1 MWQSHLR
8 LPRCARNDIKI
19 KMLSHRSKIYL
30 AITVM
35 LVAVILIVF
44 GLTKFFSQPKIVEQ
58 KNIPATGEVIKF
70 RHPLTGQP
78 LASQPAGFFAVAI
91 MIDNAYNIRP
101 QVGLAKADIIYE
113 SLVEGNITRL
123 MAIFASQTN
132 SDKVGPVRSARN
144 YFMDWAEEYQGIYM
158 HVGGSPQALGVIKNY
173 NFTNIDQIGAGEIYF
188 WRDQKLSMPHNV
200 FTSSAN
206 WLRVGELK
214 NVASL
219 SAEASQKI
227 IWNFTEAT
235 STAQLPVDF
244 KINFSSVYNV
254 EWRFNKTLNI
264 YQRWQGDDRFF
275 YDNGEQ
281 AQANNIIVQ
290 VVKSRFIDTERRA
303 MDTQVGGQA
312 FIFNSLGKQAG
323 QWKYVNGRTKFFDAD
338 NKELKLVPGQT
349 WVEVIPS
356 AEMLVE

>member
-1 MWQSHLR
+1 
-8 LPRCARNDIKI
+8 
-19 KMLSHRSKIYL
+19 MLSHRSKIYL
-30 AITVM
+30 AITAI

-44 GLTKFFSQPKIVEQ
+44 GLSQFFNQPKIVEQ
-58 KNIPATGEVIKF
+58 KNIPATSEVIKF

-78 LASQPAGFFAVAI
+78 LASQPSDFFAVAI

-113 SLVEGNITRL
+113 ALVEGNITRL
-123 MAIFASQTN
+123 LAIFASQT
-132 SDKVGPVRSARN
+132 SLDKVGPVRSARN
-144 YFMDWAEEYQGIYM
+144 YFMDWAEEYQGVYL

-214 NVASL
+214 NVANL
-219 SAEASQKI
+219 SVEASQKI
-227 IWNFTEAT
+227 IWNYSEAT
-235 STAQLPVDF
+235 STAQLPPDFQVNFPGVYRVDW
-244 KINFSSVYNV
+244 K
-254 EWRFNKTLNI
+254 FNKTLNI
-264 YQRWQGDDRFF
+264 YQRWQGDDKFG
-275 YDNGEQ
+275 YNTGEQ

-290 VVKSRFIDTERRA
+290 VVKSRLIDTERRA
-303 MDTQVGGQA
+303 METQAGGQV
-312 FIFNSLGKQAG
+312 FIFNSLGKQEG
-323 QWKYVNGRTKFFDAD
+323 QWKYVDGRTRFFDAD

-349 WVEVIPS
+349 WVEVIPDV
-356 AEMLVE
+356 EMLVVE